1 MWRLVNQRSRRLSHR
16 PALDELDLGQRLAL
30 WALARDHGQK
40 DLVCCGPIYQGMKV
54 EGGKIRLSFDHSGS
68 GLVAKDGT
76 LANFVIAGADKKFV
90 PANATIENMTVVV
103 SSDQVAKPVA
113 VRYAFDNA
121 GVPSLFNKEGLP
133 ASSFR
138 TDEW

>member
-1 MWRLVNQRSRRLSHR
+1 M
-16 PALDELDLGQRLAL
+16 
-30 WALARDHGQK
+30 
-40 DLVCCGPIYQGMKV
+40 
-54 EGGKIRLSFDHSGS
+54 
-68 GLVAKDGT
+68 AKDGP
-76 LANFVIAGADKKFV
+76 LANFTIAGADKKFV
-90 PANATIENMTVVV
+90 PAQATIDGKRVVV
-103 SSDQVAKPVA
+103 SSDQVTEPVA